1 MEGKTKERS
10 ENIVAQFNIVD
21 VPSKREQYLQDYNHC
36 PLCGDELVF
45 THVANFIEGNVQEE
59 AHCMSCNIRTKS
71 AEHDL
76 Q

>member
-1 MEGKTKERS
+1 MEGKDKERS

-21 VPSKREQYLQDYNHC
+21 VPNKREQYLLDYNHC
-36 PLCGDELVF
+36 PLCGSELVF
-45 THVANFIEGNVQEE
+45 THVANFIEGSVQEE